1 MLINF
6 HELSE
11 PLGRVLLL
19 VLAIVL
25 IWLLRRLLILL
36 VARPLGKL
44 LQKQGRTDIDDV
56 ITTIIAPPIRIL
68 LIALGLFV
76 AAQILNLD
84 ARAFGFVSSI
94 TSTLVIIAFAL
105 IAYRIVTLVF
115 LTRGRLYSITGIAVE
130 EALLPFARTGLQIVI
145 LAIAL
150 VIIINGWGYDVSGLI
165 AGLGIGGLAISLA
178 AQDTLSNLFGF
189 TAIVGD
195 RPFSVGEYIKTKDVE
210 GTIEQVGVRSTR
222 VRQQDQ
228 AVVTVPN
235 SMLASSAVLNWS
247 RLRKRQIN
255 LTLGIAYGARAEQVE
270 MLLQRLR
277 DLLKNWENADA
288 DSVVVNLVNF
298 GDRSLEILVRCY
310 LNIAD
315 WGPFT
320 QEKERIFLAIMRIVE
335 EMGLQVAVPSRT
347 LYIENLSEVLGRP
360 LAPNAQSGTAG
371 HDNERKLN

>member
-1 MLINF
+1 MLINWR
-6 HELSE
+6 ELSE
-11 PLGRVLLL
+11 PFGRALLIVLS
-19 VLAIVL
+19 VLL
-25 IWLLRRLLILL
+25 IWLLRRLLILV
-36 VARPLGKL
+36 VARPIGRL
-44 LQKQGRTDIDDV
+44 LHNSGRTDIDGI
-56 ITTIIAPPIRIL
+56 ITNVIAPPMRIL
-68 LIALGLFV
+68 LIAFALFIT
-76 AAQILNLD
+76 AQLLELD
-84 ARAFGFVSSI
+84 AEAFGFVSNI
-94 TSTLVIIAFAL
+94 TRMLVVIAFAL
-105 IAYRIVTLVF
+105 IAYRVVTLAF

-145 LAIAL
+145 LAITL
-150 VIIINGWGYDVSGLI
+150 VIIINDWGYDVSGLI

-210 GTIEQVGVRSTR
+210 GIIEQVGLRSTR
-222 VRQQDQ
+222 VRQLDQ

-235 SMLASSAVLNWS
+235 SVLASSAILNWS

-255 LTLGIAYGARAEQVE
+255 LTLGITYGARSEQVE
-270 MLLQRLR
+270 TLLQRLR
-277 DLLKNWENADA
+277 DLLVNWENADA
-288 DSVVVNLVNF
+288 QSVVVNLVNL

-335 EMGLQVAVPSRT
+335 EIGLQVAVPSRT
-347 LYIENLSEVLGRP
+347 IYIENLGEVLSRT
-360 LAPNAQSGTAG
+360 LAQNVPDSADG
-371 HDNERKLN
+371 HESERS